1 MTLLRRGVPE
11 AEAQILFTDTEL
23 RALEAYAHR
32 YHLPL
37 PKDLA
42 SAILVMAILGGYMNR
57 KNDPPPGV
65 KIMWRGYSRLEIGA
79 EFVAAEQYL
88 SKATAVPV
96 QRE

>member
-1 MTLLRRGVPE
+1 
-11 AEAQILFTDTEL
+11 
-23 RALEAYAHR
+23 
-32 YHLPL
+32 
-37 PKDLA
+37 
-42 SAILVMAILGGYMNR
+42 MAILGGYMNR